1 MTVIVLFINLK
12 PKQLPMP
19 RRIYHGSP
27 QRLEHPRLLGGKPYN
42 DYGNGFYCTE
52 NLNMAA
58 EWAVGIDHDG
68 WINEYD
74 IDCDGLV
81 ILDLNGRGFSVL
93 HWLAVLLENRT
104 FDLSYALAREA
115 REYIL
120 QNLSVDYSSADIIN
134 GYRADDSY
142 FSFAQDFLSG
152 AISFRQLRQAMHL
165 GHLGN
170 QFVLKS
176 RRSFDRLKFV
186 GATFASKDTWYPL
199 RARRDANARADYF
212 SSRNQRRRPDDLFII
227 QIIDEGIKADDS
239 RLH

>member
-1 MTVIVLFINLK
+1 
-12 PKQLPMP
+12 
-19 RRIYHGSP
+19 
-27 QRLEHPRLLGGKPYN
+27 
-42 DYGNGFYCTE
+42 
-52 NLNMAA
+52 MAA

-74 IDCDGLV
+74 IDCDGLRV
-81 ILDLNGRGFSVL
+81 LDLNASGMCVL

-120 QNLSVDYSSADIIN
+120 QNFSVDYSTSDIIC

-152 AISFRQLRQAMHL
+152 AISFRQLRYAMFL
-165 GHLGN
+165 GKLGN

-176 RRSFDRLKFV
+176 RRSFERLTFV
-186 GATFASKDTWYPL
+186 EAKSVSKDVWNPL
-199 RARRDANARADYF
+199 REKRDKEARDDYF
-212 SSRNQRRRPDDLFII
+212 ATRRQRRRRDDLYVM

-239 RLH
+239 RLR